1 MKKEEKDKIK
11 SSPKRRKK
19 EKKEN
24 DGKRFHQIP
33 ILTSE
38 RE

>member
-19 EKKEN
+19 RKKTTER
-24 DGKRFHQIP
+24 DSTRFQF
-33 ILTSE
+33 
-38 RE
+38 